1 MYTRRLIVS
10 RIVFHVGPHK
20 TGTSSIQQWLA
31 QNPVALREHGYTALR
46 ARHGVDDGEILL
58 EPHKKGGLNS
68 GWIVGNVWAS
78 EAAVAERW
86 AETFAAQLSACAER
100 YGNVILSGE
109 TFSVLICTLNAAVLS
124 SLQRLAGR
132 FEIEVAY
139 YARPQHSQL
148 EAEWRESGFRR
159 APRPAPWIEARAA
172 RFHFLATLRG
182 VRALAPDL
190 KFEPR
195 PFRRDLLHSGSVVID
210 FMRHFL
216 GIETEAAEWA
226 NLGLPLEVVNVLAAA
241 PEGMFWDK
249 SYGNARIGKIKRL
262 VADQPVPED
271 DRVAL
276 SRQVLRKYAHE
287 RYADENTALGWED
300 LVPPPD
306 GRDEVPGLD
315 ALDELWTPQAS
326 PSELAF
332 LLRALDATV

>member
-1 MYTRRLIVS
+1 M
-10 RIVFHVGPHK
+10 GPHK

-46 ARHGVDDGEILL
+46 ARHGVDAGEIVL
-58 EPHKKGGLNS
+58 EPQKKGGLNS

-78 EAAVAERW
+78 EAPLAERW
-86 AETFAAQLSACAER
+86 AETFATQLSACAER

-109 TFSVLICTLNAAVLS
+109 TFSVLFCTLNAAVLS

-132 FEIEVAY
+132 FEIEIAY

-159 APRPAPWIEARAA
+159 AARPSPWIESRAA
-172 RFHFLATLRG
+172 RFHFAATQRG

-210 FMRHFL
+210 FVRTFL
-216 GIETEAAEWA
+216 GIETEAVEWA

-241 PEGMFWDK
+241 PEGLFWDK
-249 SYGNARIGKIKRL
+249 SFGNARIGKIKRL
-262 VADQPVPED
+262 VADHPVPEG

-287 RYADENTALGWED
+287 RYATENAELGWHD
-300 LVPPPD
+300 FIPPPD
-306 GRDEVPGLD
+306 DPNGTPGLE
-315 ALDELWTPQAS
+315 ALDDLWKPRAS
-326 PSELAF
+326 PAELAF
-332 LLRALDATV
+332 LLRALDAVV